1 MHHVSCLFHKPPIYI
16 AASETNK
23 KQQDRTTFFNENE
36 VGPLKY
42 VLISVIL
49 GLHLYI

>member
-23 KQQDRTTFFNENE
+23 KQQDRTTCFNENE

-49 GLHLYI
+49 